1 MNGMLKDINGNVIV
15 KMMISI
21 NVEQNELIV
30 EDKEVE
36 RLSCGVLNEDFWNF
50 IIKMDFRKPLI
61 NIIEKN
67 VLRILLFIIKI
78 DRNYFKKCQKIKFE
92 SKIVIDN

>member
-30 EDKEVE
+30 GDKDVE
-36 RLSCGVLNEDFWNF
+36 RLSCGVLNEDF
-50 IIKMDFRKPLI
+50 
-61 NIIEKN
+61 
-67 VLRILLFIIKI
+67 
-78 DRNYFKKCQKIKFE
+78 
-92 SKIVIDN
+92 